1 MTKRTTRGGRYRTM
15 LPVAVVL
22 ALLAGCTPPG
32 PVLTPL
38 EIQSLQTREF
48 EHDKAIVFASTMS
61 VFQDLGYMVNS
72 ADLDTGL
79 ITTQS
84 PATSERATFPAR
96 LTILPELM
104 VWSDVTSVVQT
115 RATAFIEQI
124 GNRSRVRLNFVVT
137 RQDSSAHGQ
146 ISRQD
151 MPVLDAAIY
160 QNAFEQIEKAIFA
173 RAGN

>member
-1 MTKRTTRGGRYRTM
+1 MRSRVTWMRWPILLIGLG
-15 LPVAVVL
+15 L
-22 ALLAGCTPPG
+22 ALPGCAPPG

-48 EHDKAIVFASTMS
+48 EHDKAIAFASAMS

-79 ITTQS
+79 ITTES
-84 PATSERATFPAR
+84 PATSARATFPAR

-124 GNRSRVRLNFVVT
+124 GNRSRVRLNFVIT
-137 RQDSSAHGQ
+137 RQHSSAHGQ

-151 MPVLDAAIY
+151 TPVLDAAVY
-160 QNAFEQIEKAIFA
+160 QDAFERIENAIIV
-173 RAGN
+173 RTGH

>member
-1 MTKRTTRGGRYRTM
+1 MKRNCKILVT
-15 LPVAVVL
+15 VL
-22 ALLAGCTPPG
+22 AAGMAFLAGCTPPA

-61 VFQDLGYMVNS
+61 VFQDLGYIVSS

-79 ITTQS
+79 ITTES
-84 PATSERATFPAR
+84 PATSDRAVFPAR
-96 LTILPELM
+96 FTILPELM
-104 VWSDVTSVVQT
+104 MWSDVTSVRQT
-115 RATAFIEQI
+115 KATAFIEQI

-137 RQDSSAHGQ
+137 RQASSVHGQ
-146 ISRQD
+146 TSRQD
-151 MPVLDAAIY
+151 TPILDAAIY
-160 QNAFEQIEKAIFA
+160 QNAFERIANAIFV